1 MDPPPI
7 PSPPARLRVEGAAPV
22 HSELPFARDG
32 PMEVRFLAQMQLLVT
47 VSAAAFRG
55 RLESS
60 DDALD
65 LVDMPAFAVGELGVR
80 GLSIPASLLAGRD
93 ATALE
98 RIRDEADRARC
109 PTLLLYE
116 ETPFELG
123 SDDPAVR
130 AAASERIGRLARAAS
145 MLGCANLGIS
155 CSGADKGDCFDLA
168 AATLREIM
176 QRIDR
181 QDVNLLIQS
190 QSGITEEPDRL
201 TELIKKIGGFR
212 IGSLPDFRVAHDSGD
227 FAGNLRRLAPY
238 AGTIIAT
245 VGGGKLGGKPATP
258 SKDKSPYDLIEGLQA
273 VLAVGY
279 QHAISLDHA
288 GGKHAAKAIIEAR
301 ELLEKGL
308 ESHAEGE

>member
-1 MDPPPI
+1 M
-7 PSPPARLRVEGAAPV
+7 
-22 HSELPFARDG
+22 
-32 PMEVRFLAQMQLLVT
+32 AQMQLLVT

-60 DDALD
+60 EDSLD
-65 LVDMPAFAVGELGVR
+65 LVDMPDFAVSELGVR
-80 GLSIPASLLAGRD
+80 GLSIPSSLLSGRD
-93 ATALE
+93 STALE

-123 SDDPAVR
+123 SPDTTVR
-130 AAASERIGRLARAAS
+130 AAACERIGRLARAAS
-145 MLGCANLGIS
+145 MLGCANLGIA
-155 CSGADKGDCFDLA
+155 CSGTDRGDCFDLA
-168 AATLREIM
+168 AATLREVM
-176 QRIDR
+176 QKIDR
-181 QDVNLLIQS
+181 QEVNLLIQS
-190 QSGITEEPDRL
+190 NAGITEKPDRL

-212 IGSLPDFRVAHDSGD
+212 IGSLPDFRIAHDSSD
-227 FAGNLRRLAPY
+227 FTGNLRRLAPY

-258 SKDKSPYDLIEGLQA
+258 AKDKTPYDLVEGLRA

-279 QHAISLDHA
+279 QHAISLNHA

-308 ESHAEGE
+308 EAHAEGE

>member
-1 MDPPPI
+1 M
-7 PSPPARLRVEGAAPV
+7 
-22 HSELPFARDG
+22 
-32 PMEVRFLAQMQLLVT
+32 AQMQLLVT

-60 DDALD
+60 EDSLD
-65 LVDMPAFAVGELGVR
+65 LVDMPTLAVNELGVR
-80 GLSIPASLLAGRD
+80 GISIPASLLSGRD
-93 ATALE
+93 SSALE

-116 ETPFELG
+116 ETPFDVG
-123 SDDPAVR
+123 SADPDVR

-145 MLGCANLGIS
+145 MLGCANLGIA
-155 CSGADKGDCFDLA
+155 CSGVDQGDCFDLA

-176 QRIDR
+176 KRIDR
-181 QDVNLLIQS
+181 QEVNLLIQS
-190 QSGITEEPDRL
+190 TRGITEKPDRL

-212 IGSLPDFRVAHDSGD
+212 IGSLPDFRIAHDSGD
-227 FAGNLRRLAPY
+227 FTGDLRRLAPY

-245 VGGGKLGGKPATP
+245 VGGGKLGGKPATGP
-258 SKDKSPYDLIEGLQA
+258 KDKSPYDIVEGLKA

-279 QHAISLDHA
+279 QDAISLNHA
-288 GGKHAAKAIIEAR
+288 GGKHATKAIIEAR